1 MEQKTGDSKIL
12 DDLFICPRKR
22 KCQKWTLGYDHYSLL
37 SKYIYDYH
45 TLVNF
50 IKVCTR
56 TTAPFN
62 LPSNLGVNIEDPND
76 WKKLNKHLIHTDR
89 TVYNPFFIQGVEKA
103 FTGSYLS
110 FRQYLTSTVYIL
122 FAKERSDLPVTLVY
136 GDKVFPTELIDIIN
150 SGLEQSKE
158 IFYKET
164 RFCQI
169 EDHIAIYKR
178 KYDKAPF
185 KAISWER
192 LEELTKGKNVYARS
206 LDLYD
211 LFRHIFSYVQKQIYD
226 DKVVIGG
233 ISFPRCH
240 MTVNLDIVYPDG
252 TTNGKIA
259 TVIRKSRLCFE
270 RHSVSPCCDID
281 LIELSHIIYTDKGT
295 TYKCGFVFSW
305 LPIKVVEIVVVN
317 LVAYNHNHRDDFTVV
332 VMDRR
337 LYNSIIAR
345 DSSFIEPINNRY
357 SYYKNTNVIISY
369 LGGNMILDTL
379 LEEIKSLD
387 SKFSDSKS
395 RFITDLYIY
404 QTDLDHI
411 GEVIDGFTG
420 ECTYVMPLLGLK
432 YNYIERKSDYKY
444 YVSTIQEEI
453 FYEHIRDLFKV
464 KVEDI
469 KTLKIDDNIT
479 RQFVIFNDD
488 AIIACDI
495 LKPSP
500 KDNDKLD
507 KAVAFYT
514 DDGIIYYTECI
525 GTKYDY
531 LIQKS
536 IGEGNY
542 ILEYLI
548 NGNESHITRYML
560 EFDSD
565 SDTTRDISSESDSQH

>member
-12 DDLFICPRKR
+12 DDLFIYPRKR
-22 KCQKWTLGYDHYSLL
+22 KCQKWTLGYDHYALL

-50 IKVCTR
+50 IRVCTR

-76 WKKLNKHLIHTDR
+76 WKKLNKHMIHTDR

-110 FRQYLTSTVYIL
+110 FRQYLTSTVYIM
-122 FAKERSDLPVTLVY
+122 FAKGKSDLTVSLIY
-136 GDKVFPTELIDIIN
+136 GNKVFPTELIDIIAN
-150 SGLEQSKE
+150 GLEQSKE
-158 IFYKET
+158 IFYKKPCCKTE
-164 RFCQI
+164 
-169 EDHIAIYKR
+169 HKIAIYKY

-192 LEELTKGKNVYARS
+192 LEEMSKGKRVSAIS
-206 LDLYD
+206 LDMYD
-211 LFRHIFSYVQKQIYD
+211 LFRHIFNRVQKQIYD
-226 DKVVIGG
+226 DKVVVGG

-240 MTVNLDIVYPDG
+240 MSVNLDIVYPDG
-252 TTNGKIA
+252 TTNGKIS

-281 LIELSHIIYTDKGT
+281 LIELSHTIYTDKGT
-295 TYKCGFVFSW
+295 TYRCGFVFGW
-305 LPIKVVEIVVVN
+305 VPNREVEIVVVN
-317 LVAYNHNHRDDFTVV
+317 LVAYNHNRRDDFTVV

-444 YVSTIQEEI
+444 YVSSIQEEI

-479 RQFVIFNDD
+479 RHFVIFNDD

-500 KDNDKLD
+500 KDNGKLD

-565 SDTTRDISSESDSQH
+565 SDNTSDMSYKSDSQH